1 MKKKHVI
8 LWSAFLLPMLIMVV
22 GWVINDYYPFGNKS
36 LMAIDFSQQFI
47 DFYVSQKRAILSGDF
62 SSVFYSF
69 SKSIGGNMVGTWAY
83 YLFSPFNIFYIIFP
97 KSMIVEAV
105 FCTVIFRYGLIGL
118 SFAYFL
124 IKRHQALNYHPLL
137 TILLSVAY
145 TLNGYHVSYQMVPIF
160 YDAMWLLPLVLIGLE
175 ELLDGEKPYKY
186 TILLALTIFI
196 QFYMGYMICIFI
208 ILYTIFYLVSKKG
221 DQKWGDYLPIMFQR
235 VVRLACYSVLAVL
248 MTSIIFVP
256 NVLNLIDSKAAGQNM
271 LKFEW
276 KLQTQPKDI
285 LAKLNIGAFDND
297 SWPFGPN
304 LPNIY
309 VGSLSFIGSIYY
321 FISKKISCRSKIAAL
336 GVIGIFILSIIHE
349 FSSKIWHMGQNPAG
363 FFYRF
368 SWILAFFL
376 VYLAYHALKNYE
388 WQFGHTLFMIGVV
401 ILMQVSVFAN
411 DYSFLNDKQKYA
423 STILFVV
430 TIFILWLR
438 KNKNLKWA
446 LLFILTVGE
455 IGTNAV
461 ISQGRINFSD
471 AYKFQNAIDV
481 IEESINPIRPSKEE
495 FYRISKSFTRSKND
509 PMMFDYPGLT
519 HFSSSLEV
527 STRDLLENLGSNA
540 VDASTT
546 YIGTTLTDA
555 LFGVKYYVQN
565 LPFTNSDQAV
575 IDKSYI
581 FGNDVYRPDI
591 VRTDNLINRTDR
603 LETYEIPH
611 TLPVAFGVSDAV
623 TELELLE
630 NQPVENQ
637 EKILQALKPQHDA
650 YSTYM
655 APNAIELVNLEKVE
669 DVNGR
674 QFYKRIDSNAEGK
687 LRWKFT
693 PQTNASYYV
702 RAPKILSTR
711 EQDYGF
717 FINGKPLAIRK
728 KFVADQLFNLADNV
742 MGQEQVFELVFRN
755 DDQIDLTTLYLTRFN
770 RGEIEQVIE
779 DKKSEGL
786 QVTSWGNNFLKGT
799 VNLDKDSRWLFT
811 SIPFEE
817 GWKAQVDGKK
827 VKPVK
832 IWDSLMA
839 IPMNPGKHT
848 VELRFH
854 PKGFVTGIAISILS
868 IALFIFLIRHQKNKY
883 VKISDES

>member
-1 MKKKHVI
+1 MKKKQII
-8 LWSAFLLPMLIMVV
+8 LWSAFLLPMLIMLV

-83 YLFSPFNIFYIIFP
+83 YLFSPFNIFYILFP

-105 FCTVIFRYGLIGL
+105 FCTVIFRYGLIGF

-124 IKRHQALNYHPLL
+124 IKRHNALNYHPLL
-137 TILLSVAY
+137 TIILSVAY

-175 ELLDGEKPYKY
+175 ELLDGDKPYKY

-196 QFYMGYMICIFI
+196 QFYMGYMICLFI
-208 ILYTIFYLVSKKG
+208 IMYSIFYLITKKG
-221 DQKWGDYLPIMFQR
+221 DRQWSEYFPVMLK
-235 VVRLACYSVLAVL
+235 RLFKVAGFSILAVL
-248 MTSIIFVP
+248 MTSIIFIP

-276 KLQTQPKDI
+276 ELQTQPKDI

-309 VGSLSFIGSIYY
+309 IGSVAFIASLYY
-321 FISKKISCRSKIAAL
+321 FISKKIALRSKIAAL
-336 GVIGIFILSIIHE
+336 GIIGVFVISIIHE

-376 VYLAYHALKNYE
+376 VYLAFQALKDYE
-388 WQFGHTLFMIGVV
+388 WKIGHVLFIIGIIV
-401 ILMQVSVFAN
+401 LMQVSVFNN
-411 DYSFLNDKQKYA
+411 DYSFLDDTQKYA
-423 STILFVV
+423 STAL
-430 TIFILWLR
+430 FILAALLLWIA
-438 KNKNLKWA
+438 KKEHLKWA
-446 LLFILTVGE
+446 LLFLLTIGE

-471 AYKFQNAIDV
+471 AYKFQNAINV
-481 IEESINPIRPSKEE
+481 IDESIDPIRPSKEE

-527 STRDLLENLGSNA
+527 STRDLLERLGSNA

-591 VRTDNLINRTDR
+591 VKANNLVETTDR
-603 LETYEIPH
+603 LETYEIPF
-611 TLPVAFGVSDAV
+611 TLPIAFGVSDDFV
-623 TELELLE
+623 KINLLE

-637 EKILQALKPQHDA
+637 EKILQALKPKEEA

-655 APNAIELVNLEKVE
+655 APNAIELENLEKVE

-674 QFYKRIDSNAEGK
+674 QFYKRIDPNAEGK

-693 PQTNASYYV
+693 PQTDAAYYV
-702 RAPKILSTR
+702 RVPKILSTR
-711 EQDYGF
+711 DQDYGF
-717 FINGKPLAIRK
+717 YINGQSLAIRK
-728 KFVADQLFNLADNV
+728 KFVADQLFNLADNA

-755 DDQIDLTTLYLTRFN
+755 DDQVDLTTLYLTRIN
-770 RGEIEQVIE
+770 RSEVEQAIES
-779 DKKSEGL
+779 KKDEGM
-786 QVTSWGNNFLKGT
+786 QVTSWGNNFVKGDVT
-799 VNLDKDSRWLFT
+799 IGDDSQWLYT
-811 SIPFEE
+811 SIPYEE
-817 GWKAQVDGKK
+817 GWKAKIDGEK
-827 VKPVK
+827 VEPIK

-839 IPMNPGKHT
+839 LPIDPGQHF

-854 PKGFVTGIAISILS
+854 PKGFVAGLGLSILS
-868 IALFIFLIRHQKNKY
+868 IACFVYLLWNQNNIYPSERHT
-883 VKISDES
+883 